1 MLFFYKID
9 VKVVTNWSERL
20 EKHQTVEILLMVDF
34 LCIFKNVA
42 FLKIFSDF
50 WNSPVT
56 PGKIVKY
63 TEFIFENYRPNT
75 VKLD

>member
-1 MLFFYKID
+1 MLPIYVHFNGQTLSVVLNAKIHFLKKKMLFFYKID

-50 WNSPVT
+50 
-56 PGKIVKY
+56 
-63 TEFIFENYRPNT
+63 
-75 VKLD
+75 